1 MLQRGASVPLDGYG
15 WSLLMAT
22 DGLLHQPLDGYGWS
36 SLMVTDG
43 LLHQVR
49 EHLSDAFRPDDPSV
63 LLVCVGDG
71 LTPRTASLFCFRTK
85 WKCIS
90 VDPLMRGPLGF
101 HSDETR
107 WSEHIERLTARRA
120 RLQDAVPV
128 PAGKFVG
135 ERVLLVL
142 PHAHIGL
149 DECLQCVRWSVLR
162 RGADSHLIASL
173 MAP

>member
-1 MLQRGASVPLDGYG
+1 MAPLI
-15 WSLLMAT
+15 SF
-22 DGLLHQPLDGYGWS
+22 LDCHP
-36 SLMVTDG
+36 
-43 LLHQVR
+43 HQVR
-49 EHLSDAFRPDDPSV
+49 EHLGDAFRPDDPSV

-71 LTPRTASLFCFRTK
+71 LSPRTASLFCFRTK